1 MANIKSAKKR
11 IRVTQKKTLV
21 NKMRKSN
28 LKSAIKR
35 FETMLEE
42 GNIDQAE
49 GQLREVQKKL
59 YKTASKGVIHR
70 NAAARKLSRLT
81 RRFNNAK

>member
-11 IRVTQKKTLV
+11 IRVTEKKTMV

-35 FETMLEE
+35 FETLLDE
-42 GNIDQAE
+42 GNIDEA
-49 GQLREVQKKL
+49 GDQLRLVQKKL
-59 YKTASKGVIHR
+59 YKTASTGAIHK

-81 RRFNNAK
+81 KRFNNVR